1 MIQFTI
7 YIIGTGIET
16 VMDIRRS
23 VNEILD
29 L

>member
-7 YIIGTGIET
+7 YIIGMGIET

-23 VNEILD
+23 NKEMLD